1 MRARRSLSLGLGA
14 VLVLSL
20 AAPVAAAAV
29 APDRKPGASSAS
41 PPGKGDLVRRNAFGY
56 VESTSSPAGLTKPS
70 KAPAE
75 DSAVAYAKSAGS
87 DFGLGSGSG
96 KTLVVTKA

>member
-75 DSAVAYAKSAGS
+75 DIALAYAKASGG
-87 DFGLGSGSG
+87 DFGLGSGAA